1 MKFFIDTGSPADVRA
16 AAAMGVLDGV
26 TTNPSLLAKE
36 GGNNDDVVKQICAIM
51 EEHGGGPVSYEVV
64 STDTEGMLREGR
76 RLAAMDPN
84 IVVKIPCI
92 KDGIVA
98 TKQFSDE
105 GIRTNVTL
113 VFSAPQA
120 LIAAKAGATFVS
132 PFVGRLDDIAHDGM
146 ALIRDLVSIYD
157 NYGFDTEILVASV
170 RNPIHVVEA
179 AKAGADVCTMPLA
192 VIEQLL
198 KHPLTDN
205 GLAKFLADHAK
216 QKGNA

>member
-1 MKFFIDTGSPADVRA
+1 MKFFIDTGSPKEVRA
-16 AAAMGVLDGV
+16 AAALGVLDGV
-26 TTNPSLLAKE
+26 TTNPSLLARE
-36 GGNNDDVVKQICAIM
+36 GGDSDAVVLEICNIVD
-51 EEHGGGPVSYEVV
+51 GPVSYEVTA
-64 STDTEGMLREGR
+64 TDTAGILAQGR
-76 RLAAMDPN
+76 ILAAMHPN
-84 IVVKIPCI
+84 IVVKVPCI

-98 TKQFSDE
+98 VRQFTEE

-113 VFSAPQA
+113 VFTAPQA

-146 ALIRDLVSIYD
+146 ALIRDMVTIFD

-170 RNPIHVVEA
+170 RGPLHVVEA
-179 AKAGADVCTMPLA
+179 AKAGADICTMPYA

-198 KHPLTDN
+198 KHPLTDS

-216 QKGNA
+216 QQGTA

>member
-1 MKFFIDTGSPADVRA
+1 MKFFIDTGSPKEVRA
-16 AAAMGVLDGV
+16 AAALGVLDGV

-36 GGNNDDVVKQICAIM
+36 AGDNDAVVLEICNIVD
-51 EEHGGGPVSYEVV
+51 GPVSYEVTA
-64 STDTEGMLREGR
+64 TDTAGILTEGR
-76 RLAAMDPN
+76 KLAAMHPN
-84 IVVKIPCI
+84 IVVKVPCI

-98 TKQFSDE
+98 VRQFTEE

-113 VFSAPQA
+113 VFTAPQA

-146 ALIRDLVSIYD
+146 ALIRDLVTIFD
-157 NYGFDTEILVASV
+157 NYGFETEILVASV
-170 RNPIHVVEA
+170 RGPLHVVEA
-179 AKAGADVCTMPLA
+179 AKAGADICTMPYP

-198 KHPLTDN
+198 KHPLTDS

-216 QKGNA
+216 QQGTV